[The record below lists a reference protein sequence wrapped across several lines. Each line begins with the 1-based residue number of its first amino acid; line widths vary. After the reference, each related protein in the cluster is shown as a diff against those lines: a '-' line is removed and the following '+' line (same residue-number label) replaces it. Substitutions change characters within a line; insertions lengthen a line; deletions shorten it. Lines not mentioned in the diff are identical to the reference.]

1 MKAHPFFASVDWRAM
16 EEKKVPPPWR
26 PSLSGD
32 TDTSY
37 FSHKYTYTEMEP
49 AAPSVGVERACERS
63 RR

>member
-1 MKAHPFFASVDWRAM
+1 MKAHPFFASVDWKAM

-49 AAPSVGVERACERS
+49 AAPSVGAE
-63 RR
+63 